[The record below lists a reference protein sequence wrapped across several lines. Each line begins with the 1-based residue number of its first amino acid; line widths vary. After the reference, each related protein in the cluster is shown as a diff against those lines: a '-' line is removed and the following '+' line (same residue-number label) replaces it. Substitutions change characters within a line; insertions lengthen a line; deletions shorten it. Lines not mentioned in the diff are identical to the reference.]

1 MIQDYASQI
10 HRCFR
15 CGYCKFPT
23 DYSSLNCPSYR
34 RFRFDSYSTGGRL
47 WLTYAWLK
55 NEIEWSEHLANI
67 LYACTTCKNCVEQ
80 CPMKFSTDIVDW
92 IVGARSDMVEKG
104 RIPPQVARFFE
115 AVHGYGNPLK
125 LLRSDRAAWADGTKK
140 YEPGDEYLFYV
151 GCLGSYDENGQ
162 RMAKSLAGVL
172 SAAGVSFGILGNE
185 EECCGNEVYMLGE
198 MGLFQTL
205 AEKNNQQFKELSVR
219 NIVTLS
225 PHAYNVMKNNYHQF
239 GADFTEYHYT
249 VYHYTQ
255 LLYGLIKENKIR
267 LANNKAK
274 VTYQD
279 PCFLGRYNQIYDEPR
294 QILQSIPGIELVE
307 MERNRE
313 NSFCCGGGSGNFI
326 MDLLAGGKDS
336 PSRVRVREA
345 HDTGAEVLAVA
356 CPSCLTMFTDAIK
369 AEDLDDKLVVKDI
382 SQIVKE
388 SLAPR

>member
-1 MIQDYASQI
+1 MQQQDYSSQI

-23 DYSSLNCPSYR
+23 DYVDFNCPSYK
-34 RFRFDSYSTGGRL
+34 RFRFDTYSTGGRL
-47 WLTYAWLK
+47 WLTKAWL
-55 NEIEWSEHLANI
+55 EGEVEWSERLAEI

-80 CPMKFSTDIVDW
+80 CPMRFAPDIVDW

-104 RIPPQVARFFE
+104 KIPPRVARFFE

-125 LLRSDRAAWADGTKK
+125 LLRSDRGAWADGVKI

-162 RMAKSLAGVL
+162 KMARSLADVL

-185 EECCGNEVYMLGE
+185 EECCGNEIYMLGE
-198 MGLFQTL
+198 MGLFQVL
-205 AEKNNQQFKELSVR
+205 AEKNNQQFKELGVK

-225 PHAYNVMKNNYHQF
+225 PHAYNTMRNNYPAF
-239 GADFTEYHYT
+239 GADFE

-255 LLYGLIKENKIR
+255 LLDDLIKNGKIKFSGSR
-267 LANNKAK
+267 AK

-279 PCFLGRYNQIYDEPR
+279 PCFLGRYNKIYDEPR
-294 QILQSIPGIELVE
+294 EILQNIPGLELVE
-307 MERNRE
+307 MRRNRKDA
-313 NSFCCGGGSGNFI
+313 FCCGGGSGNFI
-326 MDLLAGGKDS
+326 MDLLAGSEDS

-345 HDTGAEVLAVA
+345 YETGADTLAVA
-356 CPSCLTMFTDAIK
+356 CPSCLTMLTEAVK
-369 AEDLDDKLVVKDI
+369 TEDLDGRLAVKDI

-388 SLAPR
+388 SLPSR